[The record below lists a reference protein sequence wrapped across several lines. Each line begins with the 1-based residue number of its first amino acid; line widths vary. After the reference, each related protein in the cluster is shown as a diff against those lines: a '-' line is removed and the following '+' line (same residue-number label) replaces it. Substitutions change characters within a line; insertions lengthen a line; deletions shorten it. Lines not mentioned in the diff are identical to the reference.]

1 MSIEDSFTEKQIEN
15 WPRAIDRL
23 TSTGATVSEYARHWN
38 VTFYGGS
45 PSDRD
50 FVASY
55 LDSEAGAQNCPGVF
69 TAILQHHGP
78 NSTGFTPTT
87 MSNAIVAAM
96 TRRHHDQ
103 PPNTR

>member
-55 LDSEAGAQNCPGVF
+55 LDSEAVAQIRMDVYGHFATSWAELDWVHSDDDEQCDCGCNDEE
-69 TAILQHHGP
+69 
-78 NSTGFTPTT
+78 TP
-87 MSNAIVAAM
+87 
-96 TRRHHDQ
+96 
-103 PPNTR
+103 